1 MIAGSIIAAIIA
13 SQATMKLVSDMAVA
27 AAEPIPMG
35 SGATCPPMARGLIC
49 LAVTSDQ
56 AQPTPAKPT
65 RATGM
70 ARPNLLARATPS
82 PSVPTTRR
90 GGVDVPCTGD
100 PLMLV
105 GGAIT
110 LL

>member
-1 MIAGSIIAAIIA
+1 MMAGSIIAAIMA
-13 SQATMKLVSDMAVA
+13 SQATMKLLSDMAVA
-27 AAEPIPMG
+27 EAERIPIE
-35 SGATCPPMARGLIC
+35 SGAIGPLMVRGLIC
-49 LAVTSDQ
+49 LAVTIDQ
-56 AQPTPAKPT
+56 AQPTPARPT

-70 ARPNLLARATPS
+70 ARPNLPARAMPS